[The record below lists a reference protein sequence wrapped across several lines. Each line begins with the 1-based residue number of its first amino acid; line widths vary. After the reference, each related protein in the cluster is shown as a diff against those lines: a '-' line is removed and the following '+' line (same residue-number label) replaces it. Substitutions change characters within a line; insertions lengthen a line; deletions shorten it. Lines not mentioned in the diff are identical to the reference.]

1 MNPLKYSYNDYIK
14 TISIRFENLLKE
26 MAAEYNFDNGLELE
40 IAICTVLRAIRPER
54 YGVSRG
60 FILTADGN
68 MARDDII
75 IHERSRFRLLRLIN
89 ESDFCRKQ
97 QVPVESV
104 YAYIEA
110 KHSLILEGEGPQR
123 RSNKSQ
129 M

>member
-1 MNPLKYSYNDYIK
+1 MKYSYNDYIK
-14 TISIRFENLLKE
+14 TISTRFENLLKE
-26 MAAEYNFDNGLELE
+26 MAAEYNFDNGPELE

>member
-1 MNPLKYSYNDYIK
+1 MNPLKYSYNNYIK
-14 TISIRFENLLKE
+14 TISVRFENLLKE

>member
-1 MNPLKYSYNDYIK
+1 MKYSYNDYIK

>member
-1 MNPLKYSYNDYIK
+1 MKYSYNDYIK

-26 MAAEYNFDNGLELE
+26 MATEYNFDNGLELE

-104 YAYIEA
+104 YTYIEA

>member
-1 MNPLKYSYNDYIK
+1 MKYSYNDYIK
-14 TISIRFENLLKE
+14 TISTRFENLLKE

-104 YAYIEA
+104 YTYIEA

>member
-1 MNPLKYSYNDYIK
+1 
-14 TISIRFENLLKE
+14 
-26 MAAEYNFDNGLELE
+26 
-40 IAICTVLRAIRPER
+40 
-54 YGVSRG
+54 VSRG
-60 FILTADGN
+60 FIETADGN

-75 IHERSRFRLLRLIN
+75 IYERSRFPLLRLIN

-110 KHSLILEGEGPQR
+110 KHSLTLEGEGPQR

>member
-1 MNPLKYSYNDYIK
+1 MKYSYNDYIK
-14 TISIRFENLLKE
+14 TISTRFENLLKE

-40 IAICTVLRAIRPER
+40 IAICAVLRAIRPER